1 MKRKMNTKFGSSMS
15 EIISSLVFLSM
26 GLLFSIEALIQVNL
40 SDYFRATIF
49 SSLAF
54 LCFCA
59 VLRFVIASA
68 YEKNR
73 KK

>member
-26 GLLFSIEALIQVNL
+26 GLLFSIEALIQANL
-40 SDYFRATIF
+40 SDYFRTAIF